1 MDIPRPI
8 AEYRP
13 IGPFFSPNSM
23 TKSEYVHDIKVKKTN
38 SGKIYEVD
46 GINNPELSMQR
57 GSAYL
62 FNINAKKH
70 PFHIATEA
78 EGGNFN
84 SIYTRGV
91 TVPDDDTYQDR
102 DYAVQKGQLVIIV
115 PQDAPDALYYQCGL
129 HKGMGNKIKIND

>member
-13 IGPFFSPNSM
+13 IGPFFNPGSM
-23 TKSEYVHDIKVKKTN
+23 TKSEYVHDIEVKKMD

-62 FNINAKKH
+62 FNVDAKNH
-70 PFHIATEA
+70 PFHIATES

-84 SIYTRGV
+84 SIYTQGV
-91 TVPDDDTYQDR
+91 TVPDGDTYQDR

-115 PQDAPDALYYQCGL
+115 PQDAPDTLYYQCGL
-129 HKGMGNKIKIND
+129 HKGMGNKISIKN

>member
-13 IGPFFSPNSM
+13 IGPFFSPSSM
-23 TKSEYVHDIKVKKTN
+23 TKSEYVHDIEVKKTN

-84 SIYTRGV
+84 SIYTQGV

-115 PQDAPDALYYQCGL
+115 PQDAPDVLYYQCGL
-129 HKGMGNKIKIND
+129 HKGMGNKIKIKD

>member
-23 TKSEYVHDIKVKKTN
+23 TKSEYVHDIEVKKTN

-46 GINNPELSMQR
+46 GIDNPELSMQR

-84 SIYTRGV
+84 SIYTQGV
-91 TVPDDDTYQDR
+91 TVPDDETYQDR

-115 PQDAPDALYYQCGL
+115 PQDAPDVLYYQCGL
-129 HKGMGNKIKIND
+129 HKGMGNKIKIKD

>member
-13 IGPFFSPNSM
+13 IGPFFTPNNM
-23 TKSEYVHDIKVKKTN
+23 TGSEYVYSIRVKETN

-46 GINNPELSMQR
+46 GKSSPQLSMQR
-57 GSAYL
+57 GAAYL
-62 FNINAKKH
+62 FDVKAKKH
-70 PFHIATEA
+70 PFHIATEP

-84 SIYTRGV
+84 NIYTRGV
-91 TVPDDDTYQDR
+91 TVPDNDKYQDR